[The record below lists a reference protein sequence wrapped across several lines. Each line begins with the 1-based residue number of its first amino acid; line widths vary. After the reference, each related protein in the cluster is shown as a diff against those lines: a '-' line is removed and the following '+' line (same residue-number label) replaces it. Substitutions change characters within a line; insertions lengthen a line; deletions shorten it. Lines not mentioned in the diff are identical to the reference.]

1 MGSIFLFQIEKA
13 EKKNFN
19 LIFFLFFL
27 VDTTPTSHFLMG
39 RRHPQRLAGTSQLFD
54 YEGEK
59 AGGNN
64 SRRHL
69 TNPSIRRS
77 L

>member
-27 VDTTPTSHFLMG
+27 VDTTPTSHFFNGATTPTALG
-39 RRHPQRLAGTSQLFD
+39 WHFSVV
-54 YEGEK
+54 
-59 AGGNN
+59 
-64 SRRHL
+64 
-69 TNPSIRRS
+69 
-77 L
+77 